1 MKKVLFPTLALA
13 TLLIAG
19 CANAVEEQ
27 KAAPIAFET
36 YVQRVEAET
45 STGFPVSMDLCLDM
59 PVGDGEQQENV
70 KKGITEVIGLSAI
83 GKVLGAPTG
92 NTMKEIGDN
101 YVSIF
106 KQKTDANTIS
116 RAITMQVSCV
126 YQNEACAVFYVEDD
140 GIDYDS
146 SQKYE
151 AVIRLSDGHPMTN
164 DEIAKISKDELMNLA
179 HKFADDSQKGE
190 IDDEGN
196 YSLSIGA
203 DGLLFHP
210 TQYSLNEYVL
220 PIEAVEAYLTEDG
233 KALLK
238 ASPLLAE
245 RPGSSETIQGDL
257 GRYDL
262 QGPVK
267 SYKIVSEDI
276 EYTFDTNGL
285 LQTRNG
291 EPVVGS
297 VYEKINRNDQGL
309 ATEAFAIGNSR
320 DIFTYDASG
329 RLAKRVY
336 RVGNRDEQIDVY
348 YYDSRGVLY
357 KVNSM
362 TLLNERNIVTNT
374 EKFYGFQFDSHGNW
388 IKRGRAE
395 RVITYYN

>member
-45 STGFPVSMDLCLDM
+45 STGFPVSLDLCLDM

-70 KKGITEVIGLSAI
+70 KKGIIEVIGQSAI

-126 YQNEACAVFYVEDD
+126 YQNEACAVFYVVDD
-140 GIDYDS
+140 GIDFES

-151 AVIRLSDGHPMTN
+151 AVIQLSDGHLMTN

-179 HKFADDSQKGE
+179 NKFTDDSQKCK

-203 DGLLFHP
+203 EGLLFHP

-220 PIEAVEAYLTEDG
+220 PTESVEAYLTEEG

-238 ASPLLAE
+238 AVPLLTE
-245 RPGSSETIQGDL
+245 RPTSSETIQGDL

-267 SYKIVSEDI
+267 SYKIVSEDM
-276 EYTFDTNGL
+276 EYTFDTNGQV
-285 LQTRNG
+285 QTCNG
-291 EPVVGS
+291 EPVVGT
-297 VYEKINRNDQGL
+297 VYEKINRNDLGL
-309 ATEAFAIGNSR
+309 ATEAFVIGNAR

-329 RLAKRVY
+329 RLAKRIY
-336 RVGNRDEQIDVY
+336 RVGNRDEQVDVY

-362 TLLNERNIVTNT
+362 TRFDERNIVTNT